1 MLVSKYLPIF
11 SSSLYVFASRPG
23 QTSLKHRDRGQG
35 TEAEL
40 KEKDFKRE
48 LEERE
53 WEARAA
59 KTRER
64 GLGPGGSRV
73 AIEAESR
80 RALEGPSGSKKARTD
95 AAPAAAANLVRKLQL
110 TVPSPNG
117 LTAYHCQY
125 VMRFLLVGRR

>member
-1 MLVSKYLPIF
+1 MSRDALV
-11 SSSLYVFASRPG
+11 SRPG

-35 TEAEL
+35 TESEL

-64 GLGPGGSRV
+64 GLGPVGSRV
-73 AIEAESR
+73 GIEAESR
-80 RALEGPSGSKKARTD
+80 RALEGPSGSKRARTE
-95 AAPAAAANLVRKLQL
+95 AAAPAPAAAANLVKE
-110 TVPSPNG
+110 
-117 LTAYHCQY
+117 
-125 VMRFLLVGRR
+125 